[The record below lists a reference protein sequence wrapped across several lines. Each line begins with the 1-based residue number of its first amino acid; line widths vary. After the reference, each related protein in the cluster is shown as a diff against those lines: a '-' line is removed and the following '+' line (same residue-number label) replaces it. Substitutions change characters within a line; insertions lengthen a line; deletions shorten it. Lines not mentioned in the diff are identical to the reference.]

1 MLNISFPNTRNY
13 SLLAEITSL
22 SCNEFIIQCNNIN
35 KTTNILDLLYMNEH
49 EEHYFQDTTACLWM
63 RGKINYTISV
73 RISENNYRNMIIQG
87 RVKEYSQLFW
97 WELTEKVLWM
107 TYFQICL
114 WERNILVENKKM
126 HTKHRLI
133 FL

>member
-1 MLNISFPNTRNY
+1 
-13 SLLAEITSL
+13 
-22 SCNEFIIQCNNIN
+22 
-35 KTTNILDLLYMNEH
+35 MNEH

-63 RGKINYTISV
+63 RRKINYTISV

-87 RVKEYSQLFW
+87 RVKENSQLFW
-97 WELTEKVLWM
+97 WELTEKVLRM
-107 TYFQICL
+107 KYFQICL
-114 WERNILVENKKM
+114 REGNILVENKKM